1 MSNILYRGDIMLKD
15 DNNIVKYTTVH
26 RVMKNISNM
35 KVSSDAVIKIQKA
48 LDTLGIA
55 IIESAYTTA
64 VLNDRKT
71 IQESDI
77 DGALEALY
85 NYSEAWDIIFE
96 DEQEEDF

>member
-1 MSNILYRGDIMLKD
+1 MVEKD
-15 DNNIVKYTTVH
+15 NKIVKYTTVH
-26 RVMKNISNM
+26 RVMKNIGNNI

-48 LDTLGIA
+48 LDTLGVA
-55 IIESAYTTA
+55 IIESAYTIA

-85 NYSEAWDIIFE
+85 NYSEAWDSIFE
-96 DEQEEDF
+96 EEDEIEGF

>member
-1 MSNILYRGDIMLKD
+1 MVEKD
-15 DNNIVKYTTVH
+15 NKIVKYTTVH

-48 LDTLGIA
+48 LDMLGVA
-55 IIESAYTTA
+55 IIESAYTIA
-64 VLNDRKT
+64 VLNNRKT

-85 NYSEAWDIIFE
+85 NYSEAWDSIFE
-96 DEQEEDF
+96 DEDEIEEF